1 MLEKLLL
8 DEDQPSPHVWSVST
22 VLQIFN
28 AVLCNFLG
36 CFSSDF
42 FSFASDY
49 FHSLFSNLL
58 NCWTFFASLV
68 SLDSLFHGSA
78 TLTLKLFLLTSVLAY
93 LWTRF
98 SGSAACL
105 VLAPVVLR
113 VSSNPLAYP
122 SLLLPVLRIRDILG
136 WIRIRGSMPLTNG
149 SGSCYFRH

>member
-1 MLEKLLL
+1 MLETLLL
-8 DEDQPSPHVWSVST
+8 DEDSLLFTWSIST

-36 CFSSDF
+36 CFSSNF
-42 FSFASDY
+42 FSPLRPNISTR
-49 FHSLFSNLL
+49 SFSNLL

-105 VLAPVVLR
+105 VLAPAALT

-122 SLLLPVLRIRDILG
+122 LG
-136 WIRIRGSMPLTNG
+136 T
-149 SGSCYFRH
+149 SGFDAQMSGIKI